1 MSFTATGVAPTSLNL
16 NMFEKEEVKPKSP
29 VLTDDEEI
37 FSLDMVTMD
46 MEFDRAYLMYTQ
58 MQQKHA
64 LSGVEQLQKAKQA
77 REGQMV
83 LAQQQHGDVTL
94 SHPPHGSHH
103 HASQATQSHAA
114 TQSHHHHFTSPYANN
129 TNSNFYDYSQ
139 TPYDSGVPGL
149 PLLLPPSESGGLFSG
164 SKTANPLAKPAEDE
178 MDHFFLN
185 TELSALEK
193 FLDNLAS
200 SSSGNPLELYS
211 AGLPKLATNSSIYD
225 NMHTMDPIK
234 PPQQQH
240 QRQQLSDDVKK
251 DVTDAFRHPPVQS
264 LKSFGTKEHQL
275 HTQEEIR
282 QQQLP
287 TPLDSRQSS
296 SSEKRRLSEESSS
309 SGSGNGDWLLPKKRR
324 RSSTRPLLTL
334 EQKRLNHSH
343 SEQKRRLLC
352 KQAYERC
359 LRLIT
364 NVEDYKN
371 DLVSALAVTLL
382 KKKSKRKQIN
392 KDGLPNLLKHTALLK
407 VSAEILKI
415 RGKNEKLRELLSQ

>member
-46 MEFDRAYLMYTQ
+46 MEFDRAYSMYTQ

-83 LAQQQHGDVTL
+83 SAQQQHGDVTS

-149 PLLLPPSESGGLFSG
+149 PLLSPPSESGGLFSG

-185 TELSALEK
+185 TESSALEK

-211 AGLPKLATNSSIYD
+211 AGSPKLAANSSIYD

-309 SGSGNGDWLLPKKRR
+309 SGSGNGDWSSPKKRR

-371 DLVSALAVTLL
+371 DLVSASAVTSS

-392 KDGLPNLLKHTALLK
+392 KDGLPNLSKHTALLK

>member
-1 MSFTATGVAPTSLNL
+1 
-16 NMFEKEEVKPKSP
+16 
-29 VLTDDEEI
+29 
-37 FSLDMVTMD
+37 
-46 MEFDRAYLMYTQ
+46 
-58 MQQKHA
+58 
-64 LSGVEQLQKAKQA
+64 
-77 REGQMV
+77 
-83 LAQQQHGDVTL
+83 
-94 SHPPHGSHH
+94 
-103 HASQATQSHAA
+103 
-114 TQSHHHHFTSPYANN
+114 
-129 TNSNFYDYSQ
+129 
-139 TPYDSGVPGL
+139 
-149 PLLLPPSESGGLFSG
+149 
-164 SKTANPLAKPAEDE
+164 
-178 MDHFFLN
+178 
-185 TELSALEK
+185 
-193 FLDNLAS
+193 
-200 SSSGNPLELYS
+200 
-211 AGLPKLATNSSIYD
+211 
-225 NMHTMDPIK
+225 MDPIK

-415 RGKNEKLRELLSQ
+415 RGKNEKLRELLSQWASGGQNQDSGGQNGRCWLLAAFKFAIFWIQLLWRLQKFHVSIYLLNEMTTKLV